1 MTDTTTPLLGLIQM
15 GTGGDNNSWGIN
27 LNATIVLIED
37 AIAATTLVST
47 TGGTVTLN
55 AAQSL
60 SAIIKL
66 TGALTSPLMI
76 VVPSTSKKWTFINQ
90 CTGNYATQAN
100 AGGSAVNVPTAKPT
114 DIVSDGTG
122 ALYRD
127 DYNFIGN
134 VIYHAAASAPGGTFE
149 CNGAAISRTLFADL
163 YGVIG
168 TTWGVG
174 DGFTTFNLPNGYSQ
188 GSGFGSFLRSRT
200 ASVAVGTYQ
209 ANQNLTHTH
218 TGSGTTGTESAY
230 HTHAGSGSTS
240 GDSPD
245 HTHSTGG
252 NFYAG
257 SGTTGLGSGPFN
269 EPANPVLVSGTTGGA
284 SARHT
289 HTYSFTTS
297 SESVTHVHT
306 YSFTTSTGSAD
317 GAEARPEA
325 LTMMMCIRY

>member
-168 TTWGVG
+168 TTWGAG

-188 GSGFGSFLRSRT
+188 GSGLGSFLRSRT

-218 TGSGTTGTESAY
+218 TGSGTTGNENASHY
-230 HTHAGSGSTS
+230 HTASGTTGTMNSNQSHAHNYYSTGGQVLMQSGSSTYVATEPGGYS
-240 GDSPD
+240 TTVPTNTD
-245 HTHSTGG
+245 HTHSFSFNTG
-252 NFYAG
+252 YEVG
-257 SGTTGLGSGPFN
+257 S
-269 EPANPVLVSGTTGGA
+269 
-284 SARHT
+284 HQ
-289 HTYSFTTS
+289 
-297 SESVTHVHT
+297 HT

>member
-76 VVPSTSKKWTFINQ
+76 VVPSTSNKWTFINQ

-100 AGGSAVNVPTAKPT
+100 AGGSAINIPAAKLT

-168 TTWGVG
+168 TTWGAG

-188 GSGFGSFLRSRT
+188 GSGLGSFLRSRT
-200 ASVAVGTYQ
+200 ASVAVGSYQ

-218 TGSGTTGTESAY
+218 TGSGSTGSENA
-230 HTHAGSGSTS
+230 A
-240 GDSPD
+240 
-245 HTHSTGG
+245 HTHS
-252 NFYAG
+252 G
-257 SGTTGLGSGPFN
+257 SGTTGTMNSNTAHLHSVQQFVPGYGAAGGGAQSAGTN
-269 EPANPVLVSGTTGGA
+269 AGTNTGTTNTD
-284 SARHT
+284 HT
-289 HTYSFTTS
+289 HAFSFTTS
-297 SESVTHVHT
+297 NESASHTHSF
-306 YSFTTSTGSAD
+306 SFTTSTGSAD

>member
-168 TTWGVG
+168 TTWGAG
-174 DGFTTFNLPNGYSQ
+174 DGFSTFNLPNGYSQ

-218 TGSGTTGTESAY
+218 TGSGTTGAESAAHY
-230 HTHAGSGSTS
+230 HNVTGGGTT
-240 GDSPD
+240 GNDSPD
-245 HTHSTGG
+245 HAHGYTSPATG
-252 NFYAG
+252 Y
-257 SGTTGLGSGPFN
+257 GTGTSPNYFESSQVG
-269 EPANPVLVSGTTGGA
+269 ANTSGA
-284 SARHT
+284 STRHAHSFSFSVNSGYEVGSHT
-289 HTYSFTTS
+289 HGYSFTTS
-297 SESVTHVHT
+297 A
-306 YSFTTSTGSAD
+306 GSAD
-317 GAEARPEA
+317 GTEARPEA